1 MTDRSGIH
9 RRTSTPTTFFVRETS
24 KGVCVFMHG
33 REAPLSL
40 HYTREAA
47 LALAESLAKALG
59 SRVSIENQRLSA
71 SR

>member
-1 MTDRSGIH
+1 
-9 RRTSTPTTFFVRETS
+9 
-24 KGVCVFMHG
+24 MHG

-40 HYTREAA
+40 HYTHEAA